1 VSSVK
6 LVVDMNLSPRWV
18 EYLTAR
24 GFVVIHWLTA
34 GAPDAKDAE
43 IIEFARTNDY
53 VVLTNDL
60 DFGAI
65 LAVTKGA
72 KPSVVQI
79 RANDVRP
86 EAIGRQIVLALRQ
99 VESELVAGALVTI
112 LPERT
117 RLRILPL
124 LSRKRNTPD
133 RKR

>member
-1 VSSVK
+1 VSSIK

-18 EYLTAR
+18 EYLAEH
-24 GFVVIHWLTA
+24 GFVAVHWLTV
-34 GAPDAKDAE
+34 GAPDAKDVE
-43 IIEFARTNDY
+43 IIEFARANDY

-79 RANDVRP
+79 RANDVRS
-86 EAIGRQIVLALRQ
+86 EAIGEQVVLALGQ

-124 LSRKRNTPD
+124 LSRKKNRPD
-133 RKR
+133 